1 MEPESKGKV
10 VQPPWQIATSTV
22 SDIFELQVGP
32 ESDGNWMIKMG
43 WGLSLKIQFHL
54 MPGQT
59 TLDQFNWA
67 QLVKLNRRPLPQ
79 QLKVRMR
86 PTRMRVFILV
96 QESLIKVM

>member
-43 WGLSLKIQFHL
+43 WGLSLKIQFH
-54 MPGQT
+54 
-59 TLDQFNWA
+59 
-67 QLVKLNRRPLPQ
+67 
-79 QLKVRMR
+79 
-86 PTRMRVFILV
+86 
-96 QESLIKVM
+96 